1 MGLGAKSE
9 KDWDFD
15 GLGGSLGAKSKK
27 DWDFDFWFFFFFF
40 GEVGFGFKC
49 LKCERERERERE
61 IWLRVLFENYCL
73 DTSHRFF
80 ARIVLS

>member
-40 GEVGFGFKC
+40 FLGK
-49 LKCERERERERE
+49 
-61 IWLRVLFENYCL
+61 WVLGSN
-73 DTSHRFF
+73 
-80 ARIVLS
+80 V